1 MMMKMSIANFGLIV
15 AGLTAGAAVAQGAS
29 KGPPASKAAVVP
41 ATPADDADRALLEK
55 QCGGCHGIDQVT
67 AKTRNASEWAETID
81 QMINYGA
88 QLSAD
93 DNKRITEFLI
103 AHYGPKDGA
112 KKP

>member
-1 MMMKMSIANFGLIV
+1 MKRSFPNLALMV

-29 KGPPASKAAVVP
+29 KAPPAPKVAAVP
-41 ATPADDADRALLEK
+41 AKPADDADRALVEK

-88 QLSAD
+88 QLSAE

>member
-1 MMMKMSIANFGLIV
+1 MKMSIPNLALIV

-29 KGPPASKAAVVP
+29 KTPPAPKVAAVP
-41 ATPADDADRALLEK
+41 AKPADDADRALVEK

-88 QLSAD
+88 QLSAE